1 MKFFRC
7 DQIREI
13 DAQTIKVESIESVDL
28 MERAAGQL
36 LKWHMRSFDRS
47 RRIIIFA
54 GPGNNGGDGLAFARL
69 LYENRFIPEVW
80 YVKFT
85 DNTSRDWKINRQ
97 RLENETPLRIN
108 VIDTADKF
116 PVIEP
121 DDLVIDAIFGS
132 GLSRAVDG
140 LAAEIIS
147 WLNNT
152 DCMVISVD
160 MPSGLFGEDNSN
172 NNPETIVRADI
183 TLTFQFP
190 RLSFLFPENARFV
203 GEWTVLPIGL
213 NQEVMSQVDSPFFL
227 LDDQSVADLI
237 KARRRFDHKGI
248 FGHGLLVA
256 GSYGKAGAAVL
267 AAKAALRS
275 GIGLLT
281 CQVPGYCTNVL
292 QASVPESMVLPDTGD
307 KYISGNY
314 DTDLFDA
321 VGIGPGI
328 GTESDTQKVLQN
340 YLLCRNKPL
349 VIDAD
354 GINIL
359 SINRKWISALPPDTI
374 LTPHTKEFE
383 RISEY
388 TSNSFNRLEKQID
401 FSGKYNCI
409 VVLKGA
415 YTSVTT
421 PQGKVYF
428 NNTGNPGMA
437 TAGSGDVLTGVILSL
452 LAQGYPPENAA
463 VAGVYLHGLAGDIA
477 VSKSCYESLLAGD
490 LADNLGNAFNR
501 LKNPV

>member
-13 DAQTIKVESIESVDL
+13 DALTSKFESIESVDL

-54 GPGNNGGDGLAFARL
+54 GPGNNGGDGLAFARM
-69 LYENRFIPEVW
+69 LYENRFLPEVW
-80 YVKFT
+80 FVKIT
-85 DNTSRDWKINRQ
+85 ENTSRDWKINRQ

-108 VIDTADKF
+108 VIDAADKF

-121 DDLVIDAIFGS
+121 DDLVVDAIFGS
-132 GLSRAVDG
+132 GLSRAVEG
-140 LAAEIIS
+140 LAAEIITR
-147 WLNNT
+147 LNNT

-172 NNPETIVRADI
+172 NNHETIVRADI
-183 TLTFQFP
+183 TLAFQFP

-213 NQEVMSQVDSPFFL
+213 SQEAIASVSSPFFL

-237 KARRRFDHKGI
+237 KIRRRFDHKGI

-281 CQVPGYCTNVL
+281 CHVPGYCTNVL
-292 QASVPESMVLPDTGD
+292 QTSAPESMVLPDTGD
-307 KYISGNY
+307 KCISGNF
-314 DTDLFDA
+314 DTNLFDA

-328 GTESDTQKVLQN
+328 GTEPNTQKALQS
-340 YLLCRNKPL
+340 YLLCRNKPM

-359 SINRKWISALPPDTI
+359 GINRKWISALPPNII
-374 LTPHTKEFE
+374 LTPHPKEFE
-383 RISEY
+383 RISEQ
-388 TSNSFNRLEKQID
+388 TSNSYARLEKQID
-401 FSGKYNCI
+401 FSKNYNCN

-415 YTSVTT
+415 YTSIST

-428 NNTGNPGMA
+428 NSTGNPGMA

-452 LAQGYPPENAA
+452 LAQGYSPENAA

-477 VSKSCYESLLAGD
+477 ASKSCYESLVAGD
-490 LADNLGNAFNR
+490 LTDNLGNAFNR